1 MRSGSR
7 AAAIP
12 ESPSVSPAGNTLA
25 AATSPY
31 LRQHADNPVHW
42 QQWGAE
48 ALEEAA
54 RRDVPILL
62 SIGYAACHWC
72 HVMAHESF
80 EDASVAAVMNEFVCI
95 KVDREERP
103 DLDAVYMN
111 ATVALTGHGGWP
123 MTCFLTPDG
132 RPFFCGTY
140 YPKPQFLQ
148 LLGAVAETWRERRD
162 EVEQASDR
170 IAGELR
176 RMASGLPGGGPE
188 VQPSLCDQAVAA
200 VLRDEDTTRGGFG
213 AAPKF
218 PPSAM
223 LEALLRNFE
232 RTRSPVPL
240 GAVRRTCTAMARGG
254 IYDQLAGGFAR
265 YSVDADWVVPHFE
278 KMLYDNAL
286 LLRVYAH
293 WARRTDD
300 PLARRIAAETAAF
313 LLADLAEGEMF
324 TSSLDAD
331 AAGSEGSTYVW
342 TPEQLREVLGEDDG
356 RWAAAVFAVTES
368 GTFEHGTSVLQL
380 PASSDPLPHD
390 AERFERVRTALLAVR
405 GTRPQPPRDD
415 KIVTA
420 WNGLAITALTEA
432 GVALGD
438 SSLIEAA
445 RRCATVVVDLHL
457 VDGRLRR
464 ASLGGRVGDS
474 AAILEDHAMLATG
487 LLALYQL
494 DGDESWLSKATNL
507 IDLAL
512 KHFADPDRPGRWF
525 DTADDAE
532 QLMVR
537 PADPTDGATPSG
549 ASSIA
554 EALLTA
560 AHLVDGDRA
569 GRYREAA
576 AATLLAHSPLL
587 ARAARSAGHWLAV
600 AEAAVRGPLQVA
612 VSTGDLDSELLAIA
626 RHIAP
631 GGAVVVGGPM
641 DSIPLLIGRDRVRG
655 ADAAYICR
663 GALCDLPVTTAA
675 ELSAALGAPV

>member
-1 MRSGSR
+1 MPTPGSHR
-7 AAAIP
+7 
-12 ESPSVSPAGNTLA
+12 VNPAGNDLA
-25 AATSPY
+25 GATSPY

-42 QQWGAE
+42 QQWTPA
-48 ALEEAA
+48 ALAEAA

-80 EDASVAAVMNEFVCI
+80 EDDDVAAVANDGFVCI

-111 ATVALTGHGGWP
+111 ATVAMTGHGGWP

-148 LLGAVAETWRERRD
+148 LLAAVAETWSTRRD
-162 EVEQASDR
+162 EVEQASEQ
-170 IAGELR
+170 ITGELR
-176 RMASGLPGGGPE
+176 RMASGFPGAGPD
-188 VQPSLCDQAVAA
+188 VDQAPGVDQALCDHAVAA
-200 VLRDEDTTRGGFG
+200 VLRDEDTSRGGFG
-213 AAPKF
+213 PAPKF
-218 PPSAM
+218 PPSAL
-223 LEALLRNFE
+223 LEALLRTHE
-232 RTRSPVPL
+232 RTRSPMPL
-240 GAVRRTCTAMARGG
+240 DTVARTCTAMARGG

-265 YSVDADWVVPHFE
+265 YSVDADWIVPHFE

-293 WARRTDD
+293 WARRTGD

-313 LLADLAEGEMF
+313 IITDLGAGQMF

-342 TPEQLREVLGEDDG
+342 TPAQLIDALGETDG
-356 RWAAAVFAVTES
+356 RWAAEVFGVTEH
-368 GTFEHGTSVLQL
+368 GTFEHGASVLQL
-380 PASSDPLPHD
+380 PATSDPIA
-390 AERFERVRTALLAVR
+390 AEASRFERVRSTLLSAR
-405 GTRPQPPRDD
+405 SARPQPPRDD
-415 KIVTA
+415 KVVTA
-420 WNGLAITALTEA
+420 WNGLAITALAEA

-438 SSLIEAA
+438 RGLLDAAA
-445 RRCATVVVDLHL
+445 RCASAVVDLHL

-464 ASLGGRVGDS
+464 ASLGSRVGDS
-474 AAILEDHAMLATG
+474 VAILEDHAMLATG

-494 DGDESWLSKATNL
+494 DGEESWLAHATGL

-512 KHFADPDRPGRWF
+512 RYFADPDRPGRWF
-525 DTADDAE
+525 DTAEDAE
-532 QLMVR
+532 ALMVR
-537 PADPTDGATPSG
+537 PADPVDGATPSG
-549 ASSIA
+549 AASIA

-560 AHLVDGDRA
+560 AHLVDAGRA
-569 GRYREAA
+569 TRYREAA

-587 ARAARSAGHWLAV
+587 DRAPRAAGHWLAV

-612 VSTGDLDSELLAIA
+612 VATAGADSELLAAA
-626 RHIAP
+626 RRIAP
-631 GGAVVVGGPM
+631 GGAVVVGGAV
-641 DSIPLLIGRDRVRG
+641 DSIALLSGRDQVRG
-655 ADAAYICR
+655 
-663 GALCDLPVTTAA
+663 V
-675 ELSAALGAPV
+675 